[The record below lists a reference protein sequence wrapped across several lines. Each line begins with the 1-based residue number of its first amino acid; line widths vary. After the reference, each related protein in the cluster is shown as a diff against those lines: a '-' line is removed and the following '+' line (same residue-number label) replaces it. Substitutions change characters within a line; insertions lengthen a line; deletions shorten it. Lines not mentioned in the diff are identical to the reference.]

1 MLGFQKSVAS
11 PELEQKKNDFPL
23 QPVLLLLQDDGS
35 AQIHPHHAM
44 TITGKSPG
52 TLSSSTLE
60 ISDSSLILLTQSAM
74 TRVKQIH
81 MHQLP
86 KQYVLNVFGWHKTPR
101 IKITRNT
108 KVDRHIQCK
117 DSRTYRWQKDNV
129 YLIWRVWRYMYI
141 SWMYDPRV
149 KIICIDFL
157 LSTVWSG

>member
-1 MLGFQKSVAS
+1 MDGVIPPTRSTIPGGRLESPCRLCWALKNQLPRQNWSKKKVAIFHCNQYS
-11 PELEQKKNDFPL
+11 Y
-23 QPVLLLLQDDGS
+23 LLQDDGS

-44 TITGKSPG
+44 TITGKTPG

-86 KQYVLNVFGWHKTPR
+86 EQYVLNVFGWHKTPR

-108 KVDRHIQCK
+108 KVDRHMQCK
-117 DSRTYRWQKDNV
+117 DSSTYR
-129 YLIWRVWRYMYI
+129 
-141 SWMYDPRV
+141 
-149 KIICIDFL
+149 
-157 LSTVWSG
+157 